1 MHDYLIDSLLIM
13 SDFIRETFS
22 GFLWPTENHRVDC
35 HKVSTKAEWS
45 MCMLGATV
53 FVIVSKGT

>member
-1 MHDYLIDSLLIM
+1 MHDDLIDSTLIM
-13 SDFIRETFS
+13 SDFIRENIS
-22 GFLWPTENHRVDC
+22 AFLWPTENHRVAC

-53 FVIVSKGT
+53 FVVVSKGN